1 MSIKKYRVW
10 QAGWG
15 GIEGEVHEVEVE
27 DDECPTCAAFSPHP
41 SPEVVNEIVVAYQPV
56 EPEGAPIV
64 FRHMTEPEILTAFT
78 GAKGWVCRLATDAEV
93 RDAEE
98 EAEHIRA
105 GKIAEI
111 PPPTEEEK
119 ARQRASNKRFGEV
132 VFDAL
137 DMIFNPAAWAA
148 RHGAKLGAEVAAKK
162 AAESAKKA
170 AERKD
175 KP

>member
-1 MSIKKYRVW
+1 MSNKKKYRVW

-15 GIEGEVHEVEVE
+15 HIEGEVHEVEV
-27 DDECPTCAAFSPHP
+27 DGDECPTCAAFSAHP
-41 SPEVVNEIVVAYQPV
+41 NPEVVNEIVAAYQPV

-64 FRHMTEPEILTAFT
+64 FRYMTEPEILTAFT
-78 GAKGWVCRLATDAEV
+78 KGWVCRLATDAEV

-119 ARQRASNKRFGEV
+119 ARQRAANKRFGEV
-132 VFDAL
+132 VL
-137 DMIFNPAAWAA
+137 DTLEMLFSPAAWAA